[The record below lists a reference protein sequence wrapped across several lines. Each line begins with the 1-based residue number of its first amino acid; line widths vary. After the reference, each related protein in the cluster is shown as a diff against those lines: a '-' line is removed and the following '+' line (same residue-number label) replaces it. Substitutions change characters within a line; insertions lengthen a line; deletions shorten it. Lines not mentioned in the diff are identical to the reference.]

1 MSNTN
6 DYIITTLASGS
17 KEWEDECGNSL
28 QAPFSVGLPTT
39 RALRL
44 TGAPYVS
51 TLGNASSIFTRQI
64 LSAGGQTGVPA
75 TVTEAANLKH
85 WWKLSEG
92 TSTSDDNGKSG
103 ASATQMTFLNTTF
116 ATGGPAAIGS
126 PSYAV
131 FNGSSGYGKVTV
143 VDTSNND
150 SNINTIFTAGNFSVC
165 FWLKNLN
172 SGNETDGDAIFN
184 ATAYLGGL
192 SANNGV
198 GTWYRNYSSDWY
210 AYIGDANNGQVGDF
224 MTGANV
230 GWATSAE
237 SRSGWVHCTMV
248 VDNSAAQLRTYING
262 TLRGTRSIVSSVN
275 AKVGPNTGNHGSY
288 MILGGSPTN
297 SQNAALSVGRYSN
310 VGIVD
315 FRIYDTVLS
324 TGNISSITSGDWQ
337 DVC

>member
-6 DYIITTLASGS
+6 DYIITTLSSGS
-17 KEWEDECGNSL
+17 KEYTNLCGNQSI
-28 QAPFSVGLPTT
+28 QAPLALGLPTART
-39 RALRL
+39 LRL
-44 TGAPYVS
+44 TGTPYVT
-51 TLGNASSIFTRQI
+51 TLGNASSIFSRTEI
-64 LSAGGQTGVPA
+64 TSTTGIPD
-75 TVTEAANLKH
+75 TITQAANLKH
-85 WWKLSEG
+85 WWKLKTNS
-92 TSTSDDNGKSG
+92 STADDDGQSG
-103 ASATQMTFLNTTF
+103 AISTQMSFISASF
-116 ATGGPAAIGS
+116 ASGGPAAIGT

-150 SNINTIFTAGNFSVC
+150 SNINTIFAAGNFSVC

-172 SGNETDGDAIFN
+172 AGTEADQDALFN

-192 SANNGV
+192 SSNNGV
-198 GTWYRNYSSDWY
+198 GTWYRTVSSDWY
-210 AYIGDANNGQVGDF
+210 AFIGDGNNGQAGDF
-224 MTGANV
+224 MTGSNV

-237 SRSGWVHCTMV
+237 SRASWVHCAMV
-248 VDNSAAQLRTYING
+248 VDNTAAELRTYVNG
-262 TLRGTRSIVSSVN
+262 TLRGTRSIVGTVN

-297 SQNAALSVGRYSN
+297 SQNAALSVGRFSN

-324 TGNISSITSGDWQ
+324 TANLSSINSGDWQ